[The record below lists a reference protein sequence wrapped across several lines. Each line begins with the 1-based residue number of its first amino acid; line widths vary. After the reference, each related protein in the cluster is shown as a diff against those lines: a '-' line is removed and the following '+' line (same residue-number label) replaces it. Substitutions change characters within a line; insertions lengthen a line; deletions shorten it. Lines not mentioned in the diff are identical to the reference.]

1 MSAPAIAQGPTPP
14 AATASEATAGT
25 TEPTLKAAWDQ
36 AAKTG
41 KPVEVPTHSTETMK
55 VWANPDGKNMRAE
68 LHTRPVQLK
77 NAASGA
83 WEPIDTRIVTHDG
96 KLQASR
102 VKTPLTFGGRG
113 ARQLVSALGKHGEIG
128 LGVTRALP
136 EPKVSGN
143 AVTYPD
149 AVAPGAD
156 LVVLAQADG
165 FISQVVFRQRP
176 TAPVTV
182 RLPLTL
188 PEGTTFGKTPQGLP
202 QLKDAKGKAEAAPIV
217 LTATDAKVEAAPE
230 QGRTH
235 PVKAQVET
243 TGKTSEL
250 VFTPDEKF
258 LADPAVTYPVTVAA
272 SSTWFGGGAPDDAWI
287 SKNDPYNNNSAA
299 GYLRAGTTSTSADIA
314 RVYLKFNTSDPVLQG
329 ATVNDADLRIWNY
342 KSGGPNGQLCGET
355 MGAGI
360 RAARVTGE
368 WTLDGTIDSLD
379 WYNQPP
385 STAPEEVNRAGYNY
399 DADPASWCAKDE
411 ELFYEVTAMTRAWIQ
426 QGKANHGIV
435 LKAASET
442 AAINWRQYY
451 SSQFGGGSPY
461 PGYRHPPALIID
473 YTPAPTETKW
483 VKFESDDDLTEF
495 PTYQQAKA
503 LEGEPLDGTVNWALS
518 DQEADE
524 IEQLGVGTPYE
535 IDTNRLQPLPDDVEV
550 DPATLDPNEV
560 PAGDLPLDE
569 TEPTVTDVRPVA
581 DSTGVPV
588 GTTITATFSEAVWE
602 PKITVKDAAGNAVQG
617 AASLDPARKVLTFT
631 PAAPLKPATVY
642 DAEVSEAYDEEGN
655 QQTSHS
661 WHFTTE
667 NDTTPPTVSAV
678 TPAAQATGVPVTT
691 PVMVTFSEAVTDAQ
705 FALKDPAGMA
715 VAGTTSMD
723 ATARVLTFTPAQPLS
738 ENTAYNAEV
747 FGAKDVAGN
756 AIAQPH
762 IWSFTTGAKAPAGL
776 VAAYGLNEG
785 SGTSVADSSG
795 KNNPGTGSGT
805 VWANGKYGKA
815 LSFNGSSSMVTV
827 AHAASLR
834 LTTGM
839 TLSAW
844 VNPTTVTGTA
854 WRGVVTKELSADG
867 ASYALYAAN
876 GGTVPSGWVQTDP
889 DTPAIAEGLSPLPVN
904 SWSHLALTYD
914 GAALR
919 LFVNGQEVDQ
929 APLSGSLHDDG
940 SPLRIGGNVVWRE
953 YFSGLID
960 EVRIYN
966 RAQSAAEIQTDMT
979 SPIGGAAS
987 PDTQAPTAPGS
998 LTATGGPGSAQL
1010 TWTASTDNV
1019 GVDAY
1024 RIHRSTTPG
1033 FTPSAANQIG
1043 SSPATSFSD
1052 AGLAAGTYY
1061 YRVRAA
1067 DAAGNLSPS
1076 SNEVSA
1082 TVTAPP
1088 ATPGLVAAYGM
1099 EEGSGTTV
1107 RDSSGQNNTGA
1118 ASDTTWTTTGKHG
1131 KALSFNGTSS
1141 WVTVPHSSSLR
1152 LTNALT
1158 LSAWVR
1164 PAALSGGLWRTVIMK
1179 EHSEWGGVYGLYASS
1194 QYNNAPG
1201 GWLQTSDAGGGIVSG
1216 SALPLNQWSHL
1227 ALTYDGSTAR
1237 LYVNGSPVSQP
1248 AMTGAVLDDGGALRI
1263 GGNAFWGEFYSG
1275 LIDEVRVYNRV
1286 QTAVQIQADM
1296 NSPVGSAPA
1305 PTATA
1310 LRTGSTGIAPGIEKL
1325 AISEN
1330 KGATPQFT
1338 AWTTDLQGRPATVE
1352 VEVADRLA
1360 KSPKPKSP
1368 NATWTPTGAPAWSG
1382 KTAIK
1387 ADVSR
1392 QTVRVP
1398 AGKLHKGEQL
1408 RWRARTT
1415 VDGVP
1420 GAWSEWQTFTVGAQ
1434 AGDGS
1439 TERTDVQAPP
1449 ASDTTAS
1456 SAPPARATV
1465 AASDPNTSG
1474 PFSYDRM
1481 NLTECNDARLKQS
1494 PRPSHGFGWTVA
1506 RPYTGCYSR
1515 VLGWGDWD
1523 IDLLTGLPKTRCPR
1537 SMGVM
1542 MTATVV
1548 AHTYLGTKNG
1558 SPVVYGEG
1566 TDYTARDISVW
1577 VGITNVRTVGAD
1589 CEPTTAHDG
1598 LSIQIRG
1605 DVAASEGS
1613 SCSMVKGANR
1623 TTTIGGLKRSGTDN
1637 FVFRSGGKPFGNCT
1651 LRPKLYPPA
1660 NVPKLDPSPFRL
1672 WQYLATEQGP
1682 PIAKGD
1688 LPFVARCDS
1697 ERISYRV
1704 LVNNRST
1711 WRGNT
1716 GGCRFLGVDR
1726 VYTMYT
1732 GDPHRGEVAQHIQYA
1747 LQHPRD
1753 TDPKVTKEGKPITKN
1768 FPGNYDGCLNS
1779 SDPTHCRIVPLTRRG
1794 NRDRVPDPDGA
1805 LYNSKNSN
1813 NLNKYCKD
1821 LPGRDDPNK
1830 QCDEYPFAST
1840 WQAIGVDGKMEN
1852 SVWVPSLNASLRMVG
1867 TDHNQAAG
1875 RDLGAFYAR
1884 YRVLPNATLEGGLQN
1899 RPGNAFFVRIKEGA
1913 PPTPS
1918 S

>member
-1 MSAPAIAQGPTPP
+1 
-14 AATASEATAGT
+14 
-25 TEPTLKAAWDQ
+25 
-36 AAKTG
+36 
-41 KPVEVPTHSTETMK
+41 MK

-77 NAASGA
+77 NAASGT
-83 WEPIDTRIVTHDG
+83 WEPIDTRIVTRDG
-96 KLQASR
+96 KLQATR
-102 VKTPLTFGGRG
+102 VKTPLTFGGHG
-113 ARQLVSALGKHGEIG
+113 AKQLVSAPGKHGEIG

-176 TAPVTV
+176 TVPVTV

-202 QLKDAKGKAEAAPIV
+202 QLKDTKGKAKAAPIV
-217 LTATDAKVEAAPE
+217 LTATDAKVEAAPN

-299 GYLRAGTTSTSADIA
+299 GYLRAGTTSTSADVA

-342 KSGGPNGQLCGET
+342 KSGGPNGQLCGDPL
-355 MGAGI
+355 GGGI

-426 QGKANHGIV
+426 QGQANHGIV

-461 PGYRHPPALIID
+461 PGYRHPPALIIT

-483 VKFESDDDLTEF
+483 VKFESDDDFTEF

-503 LEGEPLDGTVNWALS
+503 LEGEPLDDTVNWALS

-569 TEPTVTDVRPVA
+569 TKPTVTDVRPIA
-581 DSTGVPV
+581 DSTGVPT
-588 GTTITATFSEAVWE
+588 GTTIMATFSEAVWE
-602 PKITVKDAAGNAVQG
+602 PKITVKDAAENAVQG
-617 AASLDPARKVLTFT
+617 AASLDTSRKVLTFT
-631 PAAPLKPATVY
+631 PAVPLKPATAY

-678 TPAAQATGVPVTT
+678 TPAAQAVGVPVTT

-705 FALKDPAGMA
+705 FALKDPAGIA

-723 ATARVLTFTPAQPLS
+723 ATARALTFTPAQPLS
-738 ENTAYNAEV
+738 ENMAYNAEV
-747 FGAKDVAGN
+747 LGAKDVAGN

-762 IWSFTTGAKAPAGL
+762 RWSFTTGAKAPAGL
-776 VAAYGLNEG
+776 VAAYGMNEG

-795 KNNPGTGSGT
+795 KNNPGTGSST
-805 VWANGKYGKA
+805 AWVNGKYGKA

-854 WRGVVTKELSADG
+854 WRSVMTKELSADG

-889 DTPAIAEGLSPLPVN
+889 ETSATADGLSPLPVN
-904 SWSHLALTYD
+904 TWSHLALTYD

-919 LFVNGQEVDQ
+919 LFLNGQQIDQ
-929 APLSGSLHDDG
+929 TALSGSLYDDG
-940 SPLRIGGNVVWRE
+940 NPLRIGGNVVWNE

-966 RAQSAAEIQTDMT
+966 RAQTAAEIQTDMT
-979 SPIGGAAS
+979 TPIGQPAP

-998 LTATGGPGSAQL
+998 LAATGGSGSAQL

-1019 GVDAY
+1019 GVTGY

-1033 FTPSAANQIG
+1033 FTPSAANQVG
-1043 SSPATSFSD
+1043 SVTATTFTD
-1052 AGLAAGTYY
+1052 GGLAAGTYY
-1061 YRVRAA
+1061 YRVLAT
-1067 DAAGNLSPS
+1067 DAAGNLSAS
-1076 SNEVSA
+1076 SNEVA
-1082 TVTAPP
+1082 AAVTAPP

-1099 EEGSGTTV
+1099 NEGAGTTV
-1107 RDSSGQNNTGA
+1107 GDSSGKNNTGA
-1118 ASDTTWTTTGKHG
+1118 ATDTTWANGKHG

-1141 WVTVPHSSSLR
+1141 WVTVPHAQSLR
-1152 LTNALT
+1152 LANALT

-1164 PAALSGGLWRTVIMK
+1164 PATVDAWRTVLMK
-1179 EHSEWGGVYGLYASS
+1179 ETASGPSYGLYAS
-1194 QYNNAPG
+1194 YDGAPL
-1201 GWLQTSDAGGGIVSG
+1201 GWLQNATTFKTVVGDDP
-1216 SALPLNQWSHL
+1216 LPVNQWSHL
-1227 ALTYDGSTAR
+1227 AVTYNGTMVT
-1237 LYVNGSPVSQP
+1237 LYLNGTQIDQTP
-1248 AMTGAVLDDGGALRI
+1248 MTGNLADDGGVLRL
-1263 GGNAFWGEFYSG
+1263 GGNNLWLDEFYSG
-1275 LIDEVRVYNRV
+1275 LIDEVRIYNRV
-1286 QTAVQIQADM
+1286 QTAAEIQSDM
-1296 NSPVGSAPA
+1296 NTPIGAAATSMASQQQRLNAATDLGLGIDRLTVEGGR
-1305 PTATA
+1305 TAD
-1310 LRTGSTGIAPGIEKL
+1310 
-1325 AISEN
+1325 
-1330 KGATPQFT
+1330 GATLASTLTPRL
-1338 AWTTDLQGRPATVE
+1338 TTWLSAGRDREAKVE
-1352 VEVADRLA
+1352 VEIVGKPTKPTKSA
-1360 KSPKPKSP
+1360 KSAKEGKVS
-1368 NATWTPTGAPAWSG
+1368 TDRRLIWSG
-1382 KTAIK
+1382 EVTAEPGETRVSLQIPEGKVRDGEK
-1387 ADVSR
+1387 A
-1392 QTVRVP
+1392 
-1398 AGKLHKGEQL
+1398 
-1408 RWRARTT
+1408 RWRARIVTDQQT
-1415 VDGVP
+1415 EAGAWT
-1420 GAWSEWQTFTVGAQ
+1420 AWSEWQTFMVDAR
-1434 AGDGS
+1434 AGGGS

-1456 SAPPARATV
+1456 SASPARAT
-1465 AASDPNTSG
+1465 AATTDPNTSG
-1474 PFSYDRM
+1474 PFSYERM
-1481 NLTECNDARLKQS
+1481 NLTECNDARLTQS

-1558 SPVVYGEG
+1558 SPVVYGAG

-1577 VGITNVRTVGAD
+1577 VGITNVRTVGAN

-1598 LSIQIRG
+1598 LTIQIRG

-1613 SCSMVKGANR
+1613 TCSMVKGANR
-1623 TTTIGGLKRSGTDN
+1623 TTTIGGLKRGGTDN
-1637 FVFRSGGKPFGNCT
+1637 FVFRSGGKSFGNCT

-1660 NVPKLDPSPFRL
+1660 NVPKLDSSPFRL
-1672 WQYLATEQGP
+1672 WQYLTTEQGP
-1682 PIAKGD
+1682 PAVKGD

-1704 LVNNRST
+1704 FVDNSST

-1732 GDPHRGEVAQHIQYA
+1732 GDPFRGEVAQHIQYA

-1753 TDPKVTKEGKPITKN
+1753 TEPKVTKEGKPITKN
-1768 FPGNYDGCLNS
+1768 FPGNYDGCLTS
-1779 SDPTHCRIVPLTRRG
+1779 PDPTHCRIIPLTRRG
-1794 NRDRVPDPDGA
+1794 NRDRVPAPDGA

-1813 NLNKYCKD
+1813 NLSKYCKD

-1852 SVWVPSLNASLRMVG
+1852 SVWVPSLNASLRMVS